1 MVCYFGLARTLA
13 LAFMHSG
20 VTRDAALVVAEL
32 ACDAAL
38 VVADACTL
46 QHLLG
51 LGLGVLQRATIG
63 NYQRRIAGQLG
74 NYQRRIAGNTT
85 VHEG

>member
-38 VVADACTL
+38 VVAELACDAALVVADACT
-46 QHLLG
+46 
-51 LGLGVLQRATIG
+51 
-63 NYQRRIAGQLG
+63 RRSPQL
-74 NYQRRIAGNTT
+74 YPRL
-85 VHEG
+85 